1 MKNKLNKNL
10 KVLFIDFDGVLTNN
24 KVTVDENGIESVL
37 CNRADSLYAD
47 LLKKNFFLEII
58 IISSEKNKVV
68 KIRSE
73 KMNLN
78 CIHGITS
85 KYDYINQYIL
95 DAKLD
100 FNNLVYIG
108 NDLNDFEAMEK
119 CYLKICPFDSAK
131 EIIDISDIVL
141 QTKGGDGILRE
152 VYNIFK
158 KNYEISK

>member
-1 MKNKLNKNL
+1 MKNKLNKEL

-24 KVTVDENGIESVL
+24 KVMVDENGIESVV
-37 CNRADSLYAD
+37 CNRADSLYAN

-68 KIRSE
+68 KARSE

-78 CIHGITS
+78 CIHGIAS

-95 DAKLD
+95 NTKLD
-100 FNNLVYIG
+100 FKNLVYIG

-119 CYLKICPFDSAK
+119 CYLKICPSDSAK
-131 EIIDISDIVL
+131 EIIDISDILL